1 MNKSLW
7 VGVVVVAVSAMLVA
21 QEGKKVVSRDGSC
34 QLTVPSAWNVDS
46 MLASGTSANKKV
58 SATVSSPKMISS
70 FDELKQNARRVYAN
84 DKVTKDSASE
94 FEMEGQSMNRKPNV
108 YRGIPIAGG
117 KFCIVEVVYESGT
130 AADARKIAETMKS
143 AK

>member
-7 VGVVVVAVSAMLVA
+7 VSVVVVAVSAMMVA

-46 MLASGTSANKKV
+46 MFASGTSADKKV

-70 FDELKQNARRVYAN
+70 FDELKQNARKVYAN

-94 FEMEGQSMNRKPNV
+94 FEMEGQSLNGKPNV
-108 YRGIPIAGG
+108 YRGIPISGG

-130 AADARKIAETMKS
+130 AADARKSAETRKA